1 MTAAKRCAIYTRKST
16 TAGLEQEVNS
26 LEVQRHACTDY
37 AHVHGWQ
44 IVDKSYNDGGY
55 TGATLERPAF
65 QRLLI
70 DAGLRQFDVVL
81 VYKVDR
87 LSRSLLDFARVLDRF
102 DRLAMGFVS
111 VTQNFSTNEAAG
123 KLTLHLL
130 MSFAEFERSM
140 ISERTRDKIVAL
152 RRSGRWS
159 GGPLPFGYRSV
170 NRELVPDEQ
179 HSGTVVHIFSS
190 SNEQHSMLAV
200 VGHLR
205 QGGYPSRTRAW
216 TKDAVRRILRNPV
229 YAGRFRIGGRY
240 VVANHHPIV
249 PIDIFERTQV
259 VLGRYASHDRSLE
272 ADPSYLLRGI
282 LRCGTCGASM
292 RPHSTRGY
300 RYYRCNTQEKQGKE
314 ACPARHLSAGAI
326 EDFVIEQVRS
336 LSQDLVSDLRAVAVD
351 RECSPDSSAPGSIAM
366 STDEDEMRWVG
377 ALLQGFGETWSVLT
391 SQNRR
396 RVLLMLIDRILVGGS
411 ENKLVLLFADR
422 LGGQRHE
429 RELHRS
435 GRKFVAV
442 RQIAGPSRAPR
453 AAKMLAL
460 AHEIQRL
467 LDAHIVQDRGAAA
480 RLMGCSRPRITQLL
494 NLLLLAPDI
503 QEQLL
508 FARVESGIDKVHE
521 HGLRSL
527 SRIALWRDQ
536 RRIWEAM
543 RPDPV

>member
-179 HSGTVVHIFSS
+179 LRRSFPDRWSIRRRQSS
-190 SNEQHSMLAV
+190 SDRPDRHFRTNSSRSRSICEPRPIAGSRSFLPATRHPALRYVRGVDEAALDTRLSLLQVQHP
-200 VGHLR
+200 GETR
-205 QGGYPSRTRAW
+205 QGSMSR
-216 TKDAVRRILRNPV
+216 
-229 YAGRFRIGGRY
+229 
-240 VVANHHPIV
+240 
-249 PIDIFERTQV
+249 
-259 VLGRYASHDRSLE
+259 SSSL
-272 ADPSYLLRGI
+272 
-282 LRCGTCGASM
+282 
-292 RPHSTRGY
+292 
-300 RYYRCNTQEKQGKE
+300 
-314 ACPARHLSAGAI
+314 
-326 EDFVIEQVRS
+326 
-336 LSQDLVSDLRAVAVD
+336 
-351 RECSPDSSAPGSIAM
+351 
-366 STDEDEMRWVG
+366 
-377 ALLQGFGETWSVLT
+377 
-391 SQNRR
+391 RR
-396 RVLLMLIDRILVGGS
+396 RD
-411 ENKLVLLFADR
+411 
-422 LGGQRHE
+422 
-429 RELHRS
+429 
-435 GRKFVAV
+435 
-442 RQIAGPSRAPR
+442 
-453 AAKMLAL
+453 
-460 AHEIQRL
+460 
-467 LDAHIVQDRGAAA
+467 
-480 RLMGCSRPRITQLL
+480 
-494 NLLLLAPDI
+494 
-503 QEQLL
+503 
-508 FARVESGIDKVHE
+508 
-521 HGLRSL
+521 
-527 SRIALWRDQ
+527 
-536 RRIWEAM
+536 
-543 RPDPV
+543 